1 MKQKIKN
8 LDLIYKILFVIGSV
22 ILVITLFNIEFENK
36 DEAADVPV
44 VITDIMTGVE
54 VSYNDTV
61 LGIINT
67 QSDQTYVLEEAFSQ
81 LSLELGRL
89 ANIEV
94 SFKEV
99 FSENL
104 VYTDNE
110 EMISKITDSY
120 MDFQA
125 TLKQEA
131 VLLSID
137 DTELIL
143 SSRDDVKVVLEQAL
157 EQMVNATHRVDVE
170 VILVDNQIEDIQFT
184 EEEFGEES
192 SETEIRSINMIE
204 DVNLESM
211 MVFENE
217 IQEVDEAVD
226 FITKL
231 KDKPVSYEVV
241 SGDVPSTIAEKN
253 NMRLSSLYELNPGL
267 ESNETSL
274 QIGEDLIVTVP
285 EPEMSIEVV
294 ERIVY
299 DVAIPKSYTYVS
311 NPSEYIGTNETTN
324 CGVNG
329 VKEITAIVT
338 KVNGIEV
345 DRVIENEEVTKNP
358 VAAVISK
365 GIKALPSKGAT
376 GTFVSPLTEY
386 NISSYFGPR
395 WNSTHRGIDMAANYG
410 SSVRASDG
418 GVVTQSGWNGS
429 YGYLVE
435 IDHGNGIKTRY
446 AHNSKLLVSVGDY
459 VSKYQ
464 EIAKVGSTG
473 NSTGPHVHFE
483 IIINGSVVNPLDY
496 IQ

>member
-1 MKQKIKN
+1 MKHKKKHF
-8 LDLIYKILFVIGSV
+8 DLLYKLLFLIGAIFLVLTFVNTVFKDTEEAVDSV
-22 ILVITLFNIEFENK
+22 VAT
-36 DEAADVPV
+36 A
-44 VITDIMTGVE
+44 IMTGVE

-67 QSDQTYVLEEAFSQ
+67 KTDQTIVLEEAFSN
-81 LSLELGRL
+81 LSLQLGRS
-89 ANIEV
+89 ADIDV
-94 SFKEV
+94 TFKEV
-99 FSENL
+99 SSENL
-104 VYTDNE
+104 VYSDNE

-120 MDFQA
+120 MDFQS

-131 VLLSID
+131 VKLSID

-143 SSRDDVKVVLEQAL
+143 SSRDDVIVVLEQAL
-157 EQMVNATHRVDVE
+157 EQMINSTHPIDVQ
-170 VILVDNQIEDIQFT
+170 VVLDDNQIEDIQFT
-184 EEEFGEES
+184 ETEFGTES
-192 SETEIRSINMIE
+192 CETELCSINMIE
-204 DVNLESM
+204 EINLESM
-211 MVFENE
+211 LVFESE
-217 IQEVDEAVD
+217 IQDVDDAVD

-253 NMRLSSLYELNPGL
+253 NMRLSSLYDLNPDL
-267 ESNETSL
+267 EDNETSL

-299 DVAIPKSYTYVS
+299 DVAIPKSYTYTS
-311 NPSEYIGTNETTN
+311 NPNEYMGTNETTN
-324 CGVNG
+324 YGADG
-329 VKEITAIVT
+329 VKEITATVT
-338 KVNGIEV
+338 KVNGLEI
-345 DRVIENEEVTKNP
+345 DRVIESEVIIKDP
-358 VAAVISK
+358 ISAVISK

-376 GTFVSPLTEY
+376 GTFISPLTEY
-386 NISSYFGPR
+386 NITSYFGPR
-395 WNSTHRGIDMAANYG
+395 WNASHRGIDMAANYG

-418 GVVTQSGWNGS
+418 GVVTTSGWHSS
-429 YGYLVE
+429 YGNLIE

-459 VSKYQ
+459 VSQYQ

>member
-1 MKQKIKN
+1 MKHKKK
-8 LDLIYKILFVIGSV
+8 LFDLIYKVLFLIGG
-22 ILVITLFNIEFENK
+22 IFLVLTLVNTEFKNS
-36 DEAADVPV
+36 DEAVNPV
-44 VITDIMTGVE
+44 VMTDIMTGVE

-67 QSDQTYVLEEAFSQ
+67 QTDQTIVLEEAFIS
-81 LSLELGRL
+81 LSLQLGRS
-89 ANIEV
+89 ADIDV
-94 SFKEV
+94 TFKEV
-99 FSENL
+99 SSANL
-104 VYTDNE
+104 IYTDNE

-120 MDFQA
+120 MDFQS

-131 VLLSID
+131 VKLSID

-143 SSRDDVKVVLEQAL
+143 SSHDDVKVVLEQAL
-157 EQMVNATHRVDVE
+157 EQMINLSHPVDVQ
-170 VILVDNQIEDIQFT
+170 VILDDNQIEDIQFT
-184 EEEFGEES
+184 EAEFGSES
-192 SETEIRSINMIE
+192 CETELCSINMIE
-204 DVNLESM
+204 DVNLENLL
-211 MVFENE
+211 VFESE
-217 IQEVDEAVD
+217 IQEVDDAVD

-253 NMRLSSLYELNPGL
+253 NMRLSSLYNLNPGL
-267 ESNETSL
+267 EDNETSL

-285 EPEMSIEVV
+285 EPEMSVEVV

-299 DVAIPKSYTYVS
+299 DVSIPKSYTYVS
-311 NPSEYIGTNETTN
+311 NPNVYMGTNETTN
-324 CGVNG
+324 YGADG
-329 VKEITAIVT
+329 VKEITATVT
-338 KVNGIEV
+338 KVNGIEI
-345 DRVIENEEVTKNP
+345 DRVVESEVVIKEP
-358 VAAVISK
+358 VSAVISK

-376 GTFVSPLTEY
+376 GTFISPLTEY

-395 WNSTHRGIDMAANYG
+395 WNSSHRGIDMAANYG

-418 GVVTQSGWNGS
+418 GVVTTSGWHSS

-435 IDHGNGIKTRY
+435 IDHGNGIRTRY

-459 VSKYQ
+459 VSQYQ

-496 IQ
+496 MQ

>member
-1 MKQKIKN
+1 MKHKKKHF
-8 LDLIYKILFVIGSV
+8 DLLYKILFLIGA
-22 ILVITLFNIEFENK
+22 IFLVLTFVNTVFK
-36 DEAADVPV
+36 DTEEAV
-44 VITDIMTGVE
+44 VVTGIMTGVE

-67 QSDQTYVLEEAFSQ
+67 KTDQTIVLEEAFSN
-81 LSLELGRL
+81 LSLQLGRS
-89 ANIEV
+89 ADIDV
-94 SFKEV
+94 TFKEV
-99 FSENL
+99 SSENL
-104 VYTDNE
+104 VYSDNE
-110 EMISKITDSY
+110 EIISKITDSY
-120 MDFQA
+120 MDFQS

-131 VLLSID
+131 VKLSID

-157 EQMVNATHRVDVE
+157 EQMINSTHPVDVQ
-170 VILVDNQIEDIQFT
+170 VVLDDNQIEDIQFT
-184 EEEFGEES
+184 ETEFGTES
-192 SETEIRSINMIE
+192 CETELCSINMIE
-204 DVNLESM
+204 DINLESM
-211 MVFENE
+211 LVFESE
-217 IQEVDEAVD
+217 IQEVDDAVD

-253 NMRLSSLYELNPGL
+253 NMRLSSLYDLNPGL
-267 ESNETSL
+267 EDNETSL

-299 DVAIPKSYTYVS
+299 DVAIPKSYTYTS
-311 NPSEYIGTNETTN
+311 NPNEYMGTNETTN
-324 CGVNG
+324 YGADG
-329 VKEITAIVT
+329 VKEITATVT
-338 KVNGIEV
+338 KVNGLEI
-345 DRVIENEEVTKNP
+345 DRVIESEVVIKDP
-358 VAAVISK
+358 ISAVISK

-376 GTFVSPLTEY
+376 GTFISPLTEY
-386 NISSYFGPR
+386 NITSYFGPR
-395 WNSTHRGIDMAANYG
+395 WNASHRGIDMAANYG

-418 GVVTQSGWNGS
+418 GVVTTSGWHSS
-429 YGYLVE
+429 YGYLIE

-446 AHNSKLLVSVGDY
+446 AHNSKLIVSVGDY
-459 VSKYQ
+459 VSQYQ
-464 EIAKVGSTG
+464 EISKVGSTG